1 VNVNFLGDRRLTVQR
16 LHGPDHGQSRDAQEG
31 DPPRLVDPRR
41 RPVQAL
47 PAGAHAGRHLPARFL
62 EDVQLDFVPA
72 DSTDVDITL
81 RVKEEAGGHGL
92 GGRSRYTAQGGFTG
106 FIELGHNNVLGN
118 GQSP

>member
-1 VNVNFLGDRRLTVQR
+1 M
-16 LHGPDHGQSRDAQEG
+16 
-31 DPPRLVDPRR
+31 
-41 RPVQAL
+41 
-47 PAGAHAGRHLPARFL
+47 
-62 EDVQLDFVPA
+62 PA